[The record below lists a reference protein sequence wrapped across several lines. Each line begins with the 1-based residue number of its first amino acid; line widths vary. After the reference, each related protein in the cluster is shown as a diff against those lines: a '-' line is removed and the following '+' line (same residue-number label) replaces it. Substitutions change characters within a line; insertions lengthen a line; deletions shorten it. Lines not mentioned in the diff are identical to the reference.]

1 MMLSVIIPVLNEAKN
16 LERLLPH
23 VRAICPGAEVIVVD
37 GGSEDETLAF
47 VSRFPWV
54 KCVSSG
60 RGRATQ
66 MNAGAKVA
74 RGEVFL
80 FLHADTLLPGGAQ
93 EAILGAFTDPGIVGG
108 RFDVRFD
115 NPRLIFKV
123 IAALMNLRSRLSEIC
138 TGDQAIFVKR
148 EVFEAL
154 GGYPEI
160 PLMEDV
166 ELTRRLKRRGRLSSL
181 SLQVTTSARK
191 WEQERVLRT
200 ILIMW
205 TIRLL
210 YSVGVGP
217 ERLHQ
222 WYYCSL
228 PSPGRGESGGSSV
241 GLSASN
247 VRK

>member
-1 MMLSVIIPVLNEAKN
+1 MMLSIIIPVLNEAKN

-37 GGSEDETLAF
+37 GGSEDETMAV

-54 KCVSSG
+54 KWVSSA

-74 RGEVFL
+74 KGGVFL
-80 FLHADTLLPGGAQ
+80 FLHADTLLPDGAQ
-93 EAILGAFTDPGIVGG
+93 SAILEAFADRAVVGG
-108 RFDVRFD
+108 RFDVEFD
-115 NPRLIFKV
+115 NPRLTFKA

-148 EVFEAL
+148 EVFESL

-166 ELTRRLKRRGRLSSL
+166 ELTRRLKRRGRLSCL
-181 SLQVTTSARK
+181 SLQVITSARK
-191 WEQERVLRT
+191 WEQEGVLRT
-200 ILIMW
+200 ILLMW

-210 YSVGVGP
+210 HFVGVGP

-228 PSPGRGESGGSSV
+228 LSPGQGESPRSQSGPYR
-241 GLSASN
+241 A
-247 VRK
+247 

>member
-37 GGSEDETLAF
+37 GGSEDGTRGV

-54 KCVSSG
+54 KWVSSA

-66 MNAGAKVA
+66 MNAAAKVA
-74 RGEVFL
+74 KGGVFL
-80 FLHADTLLPGGAQ
+80 FLHADTLLPDGAQ
-93 EAILGAFTDPGIVGG
+93 SAILEAFADRAVVGG
-108 RFDVRFD
+108 RFDVEFD
-115 NPRLIFKV
+115 NPRLTFKA
-123 IAALMNLRSRLSEIC
+123 IAALINLRSRLSEIC

-148 EVFEAL
+148 EVFESL

-166 ELTRRLKRRGRLSSL
+166 ELARRLKQKGRLASL
-181 SLQVTTSARK
+181 SLRVTTSARK
-191 WEQERVLRT
+191 GEQEGVAKT
-200 ILIMW
+200 ILLMW

-210 YSVGVGP
+210 YFVGVGP

-222 WYYCSL
+222 WYYCYL

>member
-1 MMLSVIIPVLNEAKN
+1 MLSIVVPVLNEAKN

-37 GGSEDETLAF
+37 GGSEDETRA
-47 VSRFPWV
+47 VVTRFSWV
-54 KCVSSG
+54 KWVSSG

-66 MNAGAKVA
+66 MNAGTKVA
-74 RGEVFL
+74 KGEVFL

-108 RFDVRFD
+108 RFDVGFD
-115 NPRLIFKV
+115 NPRLVFKV
-123 IAALMNLRSRLSEIC
+123 IEALMNLRSRLSKIF

-148 EVFEAL
+148 QVFEAL

-166 ELTRRLKRRGRLSSL
+166 ELTRRLKRKGRLGCL
-181 SLQVTTSARK
+181 SLRVTTSARK
-191 WEQERVLRT
+191 WDREGPFQTIVL
-200 ILIMW
+200 MW
-205 TIRLL
+205 ALRFL
-210 YSVGVGP
+210 YFVGVGP

-222 WYYCSL
+222 WYYRPL
-228 PSPGRGESGGSSV
+228 PSYDREGNRGSSIE
-241 GLSASN
+241 LSASS